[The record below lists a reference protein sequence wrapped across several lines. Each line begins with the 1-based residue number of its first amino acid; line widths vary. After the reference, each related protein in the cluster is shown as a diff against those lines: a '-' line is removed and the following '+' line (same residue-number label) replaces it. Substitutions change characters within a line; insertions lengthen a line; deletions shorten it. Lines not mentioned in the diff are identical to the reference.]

1 MHLTILQR
9 ARGKRIVVLLSVTF
23 ASIVFGLFTSGL
35 LYGRGDLV
43 RALLVLVP
51 FGVIFPLGLLSTC
64 LNTEK
69 NCFAAAKVVRD
80 GQAGQ
85 ATIEFLDAIT
95 GSVRLR
101 LSAGGAEFFQVT
113 DSSIGLVNALRCE
126 LKVFENAQQE
136 ERMKIGEGFAG
147 RDATIYTSQD
157 NRDAVLLVNDT
168 ALQLRRSGS
177 EYVAELQGLLAGR
190 RR

>member
-1 MHLTILQR
+1 MSDSRAMH
-9 ARGKRIVVLLSVTF
+9 
-23 ASIVFGLFTSGL
+23 
-35 LYGRGDLV
+35 
-43 RALLVLVP
+43 
-51 FGVIFPLGLLSTC
+51 
-64 LNTEK
+64 
-69 NCFAAAKVVRD
+69 
-80 GQAGQ
+80 
-85 ATIEFLDAIT
+85 
-95 GSVRLR
+95 
-101 LSAGGAEFFQVT
+101 VT
-113 DSSIGLVNALRCE
+113 DSSFGLVNALRCE

-136 ERMKIGEGFAG
+136 ERMKIGEGCAG